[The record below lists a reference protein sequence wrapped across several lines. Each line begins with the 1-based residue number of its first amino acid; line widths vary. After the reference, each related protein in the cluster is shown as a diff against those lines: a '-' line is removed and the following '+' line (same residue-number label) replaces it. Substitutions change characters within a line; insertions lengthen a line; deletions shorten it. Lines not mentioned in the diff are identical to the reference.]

1 MRIRKHI
8 ARTAILSVGLL
19 TACNKGSDNLLS
31 ALDPC
36 ISGRNSEAYPQSG
49 NIECLHRLET
59 GSLGFQASEST
70 RAVQFAND
78 SATLYTLSTYV
89 QQWQVAT
96 GEEIATDTPVQHTDL
111 DADDFLHY
119 SPTRGYVGFSESR
132 RVYTDVVASTPLL
145 EVQGSGYPK
154 VAYIDG
160 MDMFA
165 GYDSSALYFY
175 DRTTGQLISDQPIE
189 QGIDRVVGG
198 QASYATAVS
207 DFRVVIWPIDEAQ
220 PGLVLTGHEAKVV
233 EMAYSDAETRLASV
247 DAAGNL
253 IVWDLSTGEP
263 QLQLQIDMSPAVPA
277 ATVAFSPD
285 NQLLVANG
293 QGPEITFWSLASGDA
308 IAQITIAKFGIL
320 DLDISPD
327 GSKLAV
333 GLSFGGKY
341 DQNGRQQAQDA
352 TRVDPHLLEAG
363 PAVIFD
369 IAGVK
374 P

>member
-1 MRIRKHI
+1 
-8 ARTAILSVGLL
+8 
-19 TACNKGSDNLLS
+19 
-31 ALDPC
+31 
-36 ISGRNSEAYPQSG
+36 
-49 NIECLHRLET
+49 
-59 GSLGFQASEST
+59 
-70 RAVQFAND
+70 
-78 SATLYTLSTYV
+78 
-89 QQWQVAT
+89 
-96 GEEIATDTPVQHTDL
+96 
-111 DADDFLHY
+111 
-119 SPTRGYVGFSESR
+119 
-132 RVYTDVVASTPLL
+132 
-145 EVQGSGYPK
+145 
-154 VAYIDG
+154 

-220 PGLVLTGHEAKVV
+220 QGLVLTGHEAKVV